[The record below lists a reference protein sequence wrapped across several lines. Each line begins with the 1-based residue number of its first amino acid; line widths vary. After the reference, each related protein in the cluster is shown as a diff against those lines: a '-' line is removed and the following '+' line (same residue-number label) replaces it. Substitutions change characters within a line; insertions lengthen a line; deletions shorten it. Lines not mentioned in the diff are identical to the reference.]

1 MIGEVIAI
9 GDELTSGQRLD
20 TNSQWVSQR
29 LGELGITVE
38 YHSTAADTL
47 DSCTRVFREAI
58 DRADVVISTGGL
70 GPTADDLTRE
80 VIAAVTKTRLVRNEQ
95 TLDSIRALFTRYG
108 REMPESNA
116 VQADFPE
123 GSQPIPN
130 PHGTA
135 PGIQM
140 EIARAGRAPCQL
152 MALPGV
158 PAELV
163 EMWEDSVAP
172 ALLGRSDAAVVRH
185 RRIKCFGVGESDLE
199 QMLPDLIRRGRF
211 PLVGITVHEATL
223 TLRITAAGPTA
234 EAAYEAME
242 PTIATIRECLGDLI
256 FGEED
261 DELEHAVMRLLTE
274 KKQTLATVEWG
285 TDGLIAE
292 WLATLPPRGRI
303 FAGGIVIPSSEALAR
318 MSGLT
323 LDWIKDEGPTSAA
336 VAERMAE
343 LARERLGTDYGLAVS
358 EVPAEDPDPEKMTFY
373 IALATAAGTESRRL
387 RYTGHP
393 AIRKPRS
400 AKQALNLVRL
410 ALLA

>member
-20 TNSQWVSQR
+20 TNSQWISQR

-38 YHSTAADTL
+38 YHSTVADTL
-47 DSCTRVFREAI
+47 ESCSRVFREAI
-58 DRADVVISTGGL
+58 DRADVVIATGGL

-80 VIAAVTKTRLVRNEQ
+80 AIAAATGTKLVRDEQ
-95 TLDSIRALFTRYG
+95 ALATIRALFARYG
-108 REMPESNA
+108 REMPERNA

-140 EIARAGRAPCQL
+140 EIARPGRQPCQL
-152 MALPGV
+152 MSLPGV
-158 PAELV
+158 PAELF
-163 EMWEDSVAP
+163 EMWQNSVAP
-172 ALLGRSDAAVVRH
+172 ALLGRSDEAVVRH
-185 RRIKCFGVGESDLE
+185 RRIKCFGIGESDLE

-211 PLVGITVHEATL
+211 PLVGITVHEATI
-223 TLRITAAGPTA
+223 TLRITAAGATP

-261 DELEHAVMRLLTE
+261 DELEHAVMRLLME
-274 KKQTLATVEWG
+274 KKETLATIEWG
-285 TDGLIAE
+285 TDGLIAQ
-292 WLATLPPRGRI
+292 WLATLPPRGQT
-303 FAGGIVIPSSEALAR
+303 FAGGIVIPSSEAFAR
-318 MSGLT
+318 MFDLPLT
-323 LDWIKDEGPTSAA
+323 WIEEEGPTSAA

-358 EVPAEDPDPEKMTFY
+358 EVPAEDPDPEKMVY
-373 IALATAAGTESRRL
+373 HIALATASGTESRRL
-387 RYTGHP
+387 RYAGHP
-393 AIRKPRS
+393 AILKPRS
-400 AKQALNLVRL
+400 AKQALNLLRL
-410 ALLA
+410 TLLA